1 MNNVLEQLN
10 NLIIL
15 DFVEMNRDKITDRIG
30 EFNII
35 LDQLDNVYLINNYGN
50 IYETRLDIENE
61 LVEFTEV
68 INGVENN
75 EN

>member
-50 IYETRLDIENE
+50 IYETRLDIENS
-61 LVEFTEV
+61 
-68 INGVENN
+68 
-75 EN
+75 